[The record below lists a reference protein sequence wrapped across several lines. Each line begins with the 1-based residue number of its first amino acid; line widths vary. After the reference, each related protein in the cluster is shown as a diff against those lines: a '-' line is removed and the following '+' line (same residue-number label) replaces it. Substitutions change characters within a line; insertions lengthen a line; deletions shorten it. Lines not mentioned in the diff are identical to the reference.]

1 MDPPALYK
9 RALGVSK
16 LIHGAFR
23 DTCFV
28 RTDKIPHPLI
38 NLSFVK
44 EKKKISNCAF
54 LCLSF
59 CGSVD
64 SAGDQTQRLEE
75 KDEKRK
81 QKPKKKTRNARVWRP
96 SLTRKS
102 RPPISVFYLS
112 VKM

>member
-1 MDPPALYK
+1 MEMDPPALYK

-44 EKKKISNCAF
+44 EKKKSVIAPFYVCLFADPWIVRGSNAATRRERRKEKTKTKKK
-54 LCLSF
+54 
-59 CGSVD
+59 D
-64 SAGDQTQRLEE
+64 PKRARLE
-75 KDEKRK
+75 
-81 QKPKKKTRNARVWRP
+81 T
-96 SLTRKS
+96 
-102 RPPISVFYLS
+102 LS
-112 VKM
+112 HA